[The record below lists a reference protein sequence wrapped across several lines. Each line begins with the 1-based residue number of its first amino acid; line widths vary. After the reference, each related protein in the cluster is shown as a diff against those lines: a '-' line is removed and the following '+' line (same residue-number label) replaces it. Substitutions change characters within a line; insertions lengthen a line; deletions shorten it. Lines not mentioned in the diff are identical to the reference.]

1 MNMNRSYHGVH
12 LVTMCTVCTVPVCTG
27 CTVHTAPCSAP
38 ARSWCPPVG
47 PRTPHTQWY
56 NIDTHREI
64 SERYTNAR
72 YLVTRWS
79 VVSVMRSCD
88 NEWQSVTNTQIER
101 YGYRKYENFTIEEQ
115 LINTSTTQ
123 TANLVNVGIREQIKR
138 PSSIVCELN
147 KGSFCCPLW
156 GEWQIPLGFCSAARH
171 IYLSVRTSAKL

>member
-56 NIDTHREI
+56 NSITHTHDN
-64 SERYTNAR
+64 SRYR
-72 YLVTRWS
+72 DIWWRGDQWS
-79 VVSVMRSCD
+79 VSWGV
-88 NEWQSVTNTQIER
+88 VTTSDSASRIHRLCER

-123 TANLVNVGIREQIKR
+123 TANLVNVGIREQFKR

>member
-1 MNMNRSYHGVH
+1 MVSTWWPCVQCVQCRYVQAVQYTPLRAPPRPAVGVH
-12 LVTMCTVCTVPVCTG
+12 PW
-27 CTVHTAPCSAP
+27 
-38 ARSWCPPVG
+38 ARAH
-47 PRTPHTQWY
+47 RTRS
-56 NIDTHREI
+56 DTI
-64 SERYTNAR
+64 LIYIERYLRDTLMR
-72 YLVTRWS
+72 DIWWRGDQWS
-79 VVSVMRSCD
+79 VC
-88 NEWQSVTNTQIER
+88 QSWGVVKTSDSASRIHRLCER

-123 TANLVNVGIREQIKR
+123 TANLVNVGIREQPKR